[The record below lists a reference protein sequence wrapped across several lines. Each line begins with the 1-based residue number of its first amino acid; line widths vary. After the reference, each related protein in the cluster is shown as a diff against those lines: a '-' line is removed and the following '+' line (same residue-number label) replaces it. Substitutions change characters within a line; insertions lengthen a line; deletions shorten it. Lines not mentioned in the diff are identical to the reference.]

1 MPAKAAK
8 PIRFSTFNDSWAELG
23 EGAGA
28 ERVDVEPHSVGAR
41 EAGSHGPDPEAPEAD
56 SPYAERNGAGAGDP
70 RDSPLP
76 LPRPRSADEHEYA
89 HRFEGYVGPPPAQG
103 FEEAYGSGGDGDAG
117 GAPAEEDGH
126 HHWPTARQQLGTAIA
141 VLGWAIAAFLVAHR
155 FVPGSA
161 GLVSLLESGLPWLAV
176 PTVLLLLGAL
186 AARSLRAVLA
196 TLAAASIWIVGYGPE
211 LMPRGDPLPANL
223 RVFSEDINAPG
234 ASNAELAG
242 AAQLA
247 PDQHADIVLLQ
258 GVYPQLAASSAL
270 ANLNSAYPNHLTQ
283 YEFGIWSRYK
293 IADSAAVS
301 LGTTT
306 ADVGGSS
313 GLVAGVA
320 QVVVGALRVTIDTP
334 EGPLVL
340 YVVHLPQPTLGDQ
353 GFAKA
358 RDAALARLVKT
369 VRADHAARLAVVGD
383 INVAQTDRRFSDLT
397 GLGLTS
403 AQAAAGRGFGFT
415 WPAEFPVVRLDD
427 LLVRGADPVRSVVLS
442 ALSGGKTH
450 LPIEIDL
457 HL

>member
-1 MPAKAAK
+1 VDLDPH
-8 PIRFSTFNDSWAELG
+8 PLDSRAS
-23 EGAGA
+23 GA
-28 ERVDVEPHSVGAR
+28 
-41 EAGSHGPDPEAPEAD
+41 HGPDPETPGSETSDAD
-56 SPYAERNGAGAGDP
+56 ADAGDG
-70 RDSPLP
+70 PLR
-76 LPRPRSADEHEYA
+76 LPRPRSADEYEYA
-89 HRFEGYVGPPPAQG
+89 LRFEGLRTPSDTESAEVPYN
-103 FEEAYGSGGDGDAG
+103 GSDGDYGDGD
-117 GAPAEEDGH
+117 GAPADEPER
-126 HHWPTARQQLGTAIA
+126 HHWPSARQQVGTAIA
-141 VLGWAIAAFLVAHR
+141 VLGWAIALFLVAHR
-155 FVPGSA
+155 FAPGNA

-176 PTVLLLLGAL
+176 PTGLLLIAAL
-186 AARSLRAVLA
+186 CARSLRGILA
-196 TLAAASIWIVGYGPE
+196 TLVAASIWLVGYGPE
-211 LMPRGDPLPANL
+211 LMPRGDPLPSNL

-234 ASNAELAG
+234 SATAAELAG

-247 PDQHADIVLLQ
+247 PGQHADIVLLQ
-258 GVYPQLAASSAL
+258 GISPQQASSSAL
-270 ANLNSAYPNHLTQ
+270 SNLDASYPNHLTQ

-293 IADSAAVS
+293 IADSAPVS

-306 ADVGGSS
+306 ADLGGT
-313 GLVAGVA
+313 GLVSGAPE
-320 QVVVGALRVTIDTP
+320 VVVGALRVTVDTP
-334 EGPLVL
+334 EGALVL
-340 YVVHLPQPTLGDQ
+340 YIVHIPQPVLGDQ
-353 GFAKA
+353 GFAKV

-369 VRADHAARLAVVGD
+369 VSADHAPRLAIVGD

>member
-1 MPAKAAK
+1 M
-8 PIRFSTFNDSWAELG
+8 E
-23 EGAGA
+23 
-28 ERVDVEPHSVGAR
+28 VEPHPLDAR
-41 EAGSHGPDPEAPEAD
+41 GPGSPDPAPQTPGSGSGDAAESGAD
-56 SPYAERNGAGAGDP
+56 DV
-70 RDSPLP
+70 PLT
-76 LPRPRSADEHEYA
+76 LPRPRSADEYEHA
-89 HRFEGYVGPPPAQG
+89 HRFESYPGPQQYPGPADVP
-103 FEEAYGSGGDGDAG
+103 YGGDGGFDG
-117 GAPAEEDGH
+117 GAPEEEDGGH
-126 HHWPTARQQLGTAIA
+126 RSWPSARRQIGTAVA
-141 VLGWAIAAFLVAHR
+141 VLGWAIALFLVAHR
-155 FVPGSA
+155 FLPGNA

-176 PTVLLLLGAL
+176 PTALLLIAALG
-186 AARSLRAVLA
+186 ARSLRGILA
-196 TLAAASIWIVGYGPE
+196 TLAAASIWLVGYGPE

-234 ASNAELAG
+234 TETAELAA

-247 PDQHADIVLLQ
+247 PGQHADIVLLQ

-270 ANLNSAYPNHLTQ
+270 SNLNTSYAYHLTQ
-283 YEFGIWSRYK
+283 YEFGIWSKYR

-306 ADVGGSS
+306 ADTSGSA
-313 GLVAGVA
+313 GLVAGTA

-334 EGPLVL
+334 HGPFVL
-340 YVVHLPQPTLGDQ
+340 YVVHLPQPVLGDQ

-369 VRADHAARLAVVGD
+369 VRADHAAKLAIVGD

-427 LLVRGADPVRSVVLS
+427 MLVRGADPVRSVVLT

-450 LPIEIDL
+450 LPIEVDL
-457 HL
+457 HVGS

>member
-1 MPAKAAK
+1 
-8 PIRFSTFNDSWAELG
+8 
-23 EGAGA
+23 
-28 ERVDVEPHSVGAR
+28 VDVEPHSVGAR
-41 EAGSHGPDPEAPEAD
+41 EAGPYGSDPEAPEAD
-56 SPYAERNGAGAGDP
+56 SRGADMHRAEAGDLG
-70 RDSPLP
+70 DDPLP
-76 LPRPRSADEHEYA
+76 LPRPRSADEYEYA
-89 HRFEGYVGPPPAQG
+89 HRFEGYVGPPPARG
-103 FEEAYGSGGDGDAG
+103 LEEAYGSGGDGDAG
-117 GAPAEEDGH
+117 GAAADEDGH
-126 HHWPTARQQLGTAIA
+126 HHWPSARQQLGTAIA

-176 PTVLLLLGAL
+176 PTVILLLGAL

-234 ASNAELAG
+234 TATAAELAG

-247 PDQHADIVLLQ
+247 PGQHADIVLLQ
-258 GVYPQLAASSAL
+258 GVYPQLASSSAL

-283 YEFGIWSRYK
+283 YEFGVWSRYK

-306 ADVGGSS
+306 ADINGSS

-358 RDAALARLVKT
+358 RDAALSRLVKV

-383 INVAQTDRRFSDLT
+383 VNVAQTDRRFSDLT

-450 LPIEIDL
+450 LPIEVDL

>member
-1 MPAKAAK
+1 
-8 PIRFSTFNDSWAELG
+8 
-23 EGAGA
+23 
-28 ERVDVEPHSVGAR
+28 VDVEPHPLDAR
-41 EAGSHGPDPEAPEAD
+41 GSGSPDPAPRIPG
-56 SPYAERNGAGAGDP
+56 SDP
-70 RDSPLP
+70 RGGADDGPLTV
-76 LPRPRSADEHEYA
+76 PRPRSADEYEYA
-89 HRFEGYVGPPPAQG
+89 HRFESFPNPQYPGVAGD
-103 FEEAYGSGGDGDAG
+103 AYGGDGGIG
-117 GAPAEEDGH
+117 GGEPEEEGDEH
-126 HHWPTARQQLGTAIA
+126 HAWPSARRQIGTAVAI
-141 VLGWAIAAFLVAHR
+141 LGWAIALFLVAHR
-155 FVPGSA
+155 FLPGNA

-176 PTVLLLLGAL
+176 PTALLLIAALG
-186 AARSLRAVLA
+186 ARSLRGILA
-196 TLAAASIWIVGYGPE
+196 TLAAASIWLVGYGPE

-234 ASNAELAG
+234 AATAELAA

-270 ANLNSAYPNHLTQ
+270 SNLNTSYPNHLTQ
-283 YEFGIWSRYK
+283 YEFGIWSKYR
-293 IADSAAVS
+293 IADSSAVS

-306 ADVGGSS
+306 ADTKGS
-313 GLVAGVA
+313 GLVAGTR
-320 QVVVGALRVTIDTP
+320 QVVVGALRVTVDTP
-334 EGPLVL
+334 QGPLVL
-340 YVVHLPQPTLGDQ
+340 YVVHLPQPVLGDQ

-369 VRADHAARLAVVGD
+369 VRADHAAKLAVVGD

-415 WPAEFPVVRLDD
+415 WPAEFPSVRLDD

-450 LPIEIDL
+450 LPIEVDL
-457 HL
+457 HLTS